1 MENDEE
7 LILRECREISEAMVR
22 GDTDLLRR
30 LVAAENVQ
38 HVSGMIQPTAE
49 WLQDLEEGNVKYF
62 QISCE
67 DPKIKVTGKEAV
79 LTCRSLL
86 EASVYGVK
94 GNWQF
99 PVQMSFQKQNGK
111 WNAVNMNYVAN
122 ERKGA

>member
-7 LILRECREISEAMVR
+7 LILRECREISDAMVR

-30 LVAAENVQ
+30 RVTAENVQ
-38 HVSGMIQPTAE
+38 HVSGMVQSTAD

-79 LTCRSLL
+79 LTFRSHL

-94 GNWQF
+94 GSWQF
-99 PVQMSFQKQNGK
+99 PVQMSFQK
-111 WNAVNMNYVAN
+111 
-122 ERKGA
+122 